1 MRWKI
6 IWRSDMR
13 IENKCRTCKYCKVLY
28 DRETQSEE
36 LDCKVDMW
44 DYFQENIECPRYV
57 ELIEEPN
64 YPRWM
69 EE

>member
-1 MRWKI
+1 MT
-6 IWRSDMR
+6 
-13 IENKCRTCKYCKVLY
+13 ENKCRTCKNCKIIY
-28 DRETQSEE
+28 DREYQLEE

-44 DYFQENIECPRYV
+44 DYFQEDIECPRYV
-57 ELIEEPN
+57 EQIEQPN